1 MGNLKVHLQR
11 LHQLE
16 HGKVEEEQVAI
27 NIQKRSTTPP
37 QKKKRRIDS
46 SIPVFLDAEAVIEAC
61 VTIVTENGR
70 PFKALD
76 DKGFRMILD
85 PVLIGLGGSLTIGAD
100 NIGVRVI
107 ARASQLREKMK
118 EELKNRS
125 ICLKIDCAKRLGRSI
140 LGVNAQFIENGKI
153 RLRTLSV
160 MEIKD
165 RQTGVVLKKLV
176 SDVLK
181 EFDVK
186 LNQVYPVTTDNGAN
200 IVLAVKLLNLE
211 NENATSAQVDF
222 DSEGDGMF
230 FIIYVKSSN
239 I

>member
-1 MGNLKVHLQR
+1 
-11 LHQLE
+11 
-16 HGKVEEEQVAI
+16 
-27 NIQKRSTTPP
+27 
-37 QKKKRRIDS
+37 
-46 SIPVFLDAEAVIEAC
+46 
-61 VTIVTENGR
+61 
-70 PFKALD
+70 
-76 DKGFRMILD
+76 MILD
-85 PVLIGLGGSLTIGAD
+85 PVLIGLGGRLKIGAD

-107 ARASQLREKMK
+107 ARASQLRDKMK
-118 EELKNRS
+118 EELKNRF

-181 EFDVK
+181 EFDVI
-186 LNQVYPVTTDNGAN
+186 LNQVYAVTTDNGAN
-200 IVLAVKLLNLE
+200 IVLAVKPLNSE
-211 NENATSAQVDF
+211 NENATSAQIDF

-230 FIIYVKSSN
+230 YIIHVKSSN
-239 I
+239 T